1 MPVGNC
7 YREWNVPLCHCSID
21 SGECWDKAV
30 HSLIF
35 SCTVGW
41 ERPQGHFFHTGI
53 HNMIKIYF
61 LLGENTMTE
70 PWSCEWELPL
80 MSHCMK
86 LFTGS
91 WTPFGM
97 GARMQNMLLMM
108 VRLMRD
114 VKHVRTMLKEDCSS
128 IVCTAISQKY
138 HRNICFTDPY
148 NLTSAAE
155 VTFYTLGR

>member
-35 SCTVGW
+35 SCTVDW

-53 HNMIKIYF
+53 HNMIKFYF

-114 VKHVRTMLKEDCSS
+114 MWSMFVLCSRK
-128 IVCTAISQKY
+128 TAAALYAQQY
-138 HRNICFTDPY
+138 HRNITEISASLTLIISPVQQKSLFTH
-148 NLTSAAE
+148 
-155 VTFYTLGR
+155 